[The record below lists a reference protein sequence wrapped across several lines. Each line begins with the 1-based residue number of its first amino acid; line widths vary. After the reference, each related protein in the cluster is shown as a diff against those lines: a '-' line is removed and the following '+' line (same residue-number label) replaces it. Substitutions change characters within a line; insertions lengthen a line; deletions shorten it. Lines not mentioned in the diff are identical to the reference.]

1 MSSNRPG
8 TGLIVEKNDLRLTV
22 SHLSQACLLKGKP
35 IVDSIERWC
44 LGHNRS
50 GDGITPTLAVLYFDT
65 GSDARDYL
73 KLKAEV
79 AAKAG
84 IGYTSHKLRPNASI
98 DEVLGK
104 IDQLNKDDRTH
115 GILVQRPIPK
125 HLSQCQVMYSITRQ
139 KHVEEY
145 AGGNASNIALDAV
158 KRLLAAYHK
167 VWMLDLDIVILG
179 GTNII
184 TPGFKAELKRRFQ
197 FVEMLPKW
205 EGTMID
211 RKRQTIVM
219 TELNRG
225 GVIKPSMLGPG
236 VKLVIDLGFDVDTKT
251 GDLDPEVYEMNSLM
265 G

>member
-1 MSSNRPG
+1 
-8 TGLIVEKNDLRLTV
+8 
-22 SHLSQACLLKGKP
+22 
-35 IVDSIERWC
+35 
-44 LGHNRS
+44 
-50 GDGITPTLAVLYFDT
+50 
-65 GSDARDYL
+65 
-73 KLKAEV
+73 
-79 AAKAG
+79 
-84 IGYTSHKLRPNASI
+84 
-98 DEVLGK
+98 
-104 IDQLNKDDRTH
+104 
-115 GILVQRPIPK
+115 
-125 HLSQCQVMYSITRQ
+125 MYSINRQ

-251 GDLDPEVYEMNSLM
+251 GDLDPEVHEMNGLM
-265 G
+265 VVPTPGGALPIILWLMMERTIRANCKASVSSVPSKNAPLGSRLVLNQYVSYIGLIILLVCVSMYVYRHIVLCAVE